1 MFLLNT
7 QPFLAENLTKISTIL
22 KNYALATY
30 NTEQSKCSERAQR
43 LTSGQPNTQAL
54 RSLAELTGEPNIYA
68 ELHTRFTWILWAG
81 ARCLSESLTLGSPT
95 VPPFV
100 GRDTE
105 EGFSL
110 VQMDKEGWLLNK
122 YGADSEDDEFYSLRK
137 CKEILR
143 SDFVPVCYCVIVGLQ
158 VRRQLTEK
166 KTIRS
171 APIQFSR

>member
-1 MFLLNT
+1 MFLLNI
-7 QPFLAENLTKISTIL
+7 QPFLSENLTKISTIL

-43 LTSGQPNTQAL
+43 LNSGQPNTQAL

-68 ELHTRFTWILWAG
+68 ELHTHFTWILWAG

-95 VPPFV
+95 VPPFI

-110 VQMDKEGWLLNK
+110 VQMDKEGWLLSK
-122 YGADSEDDEFYSLRK
+122 YGLDSEDDEFYSLRK

-143 SDFVPVCYCVIVGLQ
+143 SDFVAVCYCVIVGLQ
-158 VRRQLTEK
+158 VGNSEYYSF
-166 KTIRS
+166 IS
-171 APIQFSR
+171 